1 MKILI
6 AVDDSEYS
14 RQAVSAVPELFN
26 RESTEIKVLHVLTP
40 ISSSTPPQMARGY
53 APEMA
58 DLTRELPFDLEHS
71 LQKLRTAGFTVDTV
85 IENGE
90 VRTTIIDFASDWGA
104 DLIVVG
110 SHGHK
115 GLLRLLL
122 GSVAESVVRH
132 APCSVLVIRRPVG

>member
-14 RQAVSAVPELFN
+14 RRAISAVPDLFS
-26 RESTEIKVLHVLTP
+26 REATEIKILHVLTP

-58 DLTRELPFDLEHS
+58 GLKREPPFDLDHS
-71 LQKLRTAGFTVDTV
+71 LHKLRTAGFTVDTV
-85 IENGE
+85 VETGE
-90 VRTTIIDFASDWGA
+90 VRTTIIDYASNWGA
-104 DLIVVG
+104 DLIAVG

-132 APCSVLVIRRPVG
+132 APCSVLVIRHPIG

>member
-71 LQKLRTAGFTVDTV
+71 LHELRTAGFTADTV
-85 IENGE
+85 VETGE
-90 VRTTIIDFASDWGA
+90 VRTTIIDFASNWGA
-104 DLIVVG
+104 NLIVVG